1 MNISNREVKLEAL
14 NEVYREIA
22 ELIGIEKTLK
32 LYRNYK
38 GLQVNFPTRL
48 YDKEY
53 VIDQVIK
60 AKEAGENIRV
70 LAVKYNYSE
79 RWIREMIQERENQEI
94 KDKDKK

>member
-53 VIDQVIK
+53 VIDQVIEAKK
-60 AKEAGENIRV
+60 AGKNIRV
-70 LAVKYNYSE
+70 LAVQYNYSE

-94 KDKDKK
+94 RNKDKK